1 MLFYFK
7 NYIIE
12 KSANLTAFFPLC
24 YNHFKRKK
32 RGNKLHLKELSL
44 KGFKSFADKTS
55 FLFDPPPSVA
65 AVVGPNGCG
74 KSNIIDA
81 MRFVLGEQSIKDL
94 RGTSLEEVIFAGSS
108 TRKSVSMAEVSL
120 LLDNSDGYLKTEY
133 SEVLVKRRVFRSGES
148 EFFINKNLCRLKDIK
163 ELFMDTGIGN
173 GAYSIVNQGQVDLI
187 LSSKPEDRRSIFEEA
202 AGINKY
208 KFRKKAAERRLI
220 GTEQNL
226 LRVNDLRGEIKENLS
241 SLEEQAKKAKRYK
254 EAKDGLRSVEVGLA
268 KKQVRSLSER
278 MGQLKAKIEELKT
291 KTRGAEDGA
300 AKEEEERT
308 RAKALIRNIESTVE
322 SLRLEMASGKS
333 AVEEALTKISV
344 GKERIFQLEERLA
357 EIHKEIERLGAL
369 RASKEEKTG
378 EKHKNLTEFED
389 RFGHAKQ
396 YLEEAQTSLEEINR
410 KTEES
415 IRGWN
420 SLKNPIF
427 EREMEISSQKHRISE
442 LELSIKYA
450 KESLAK
456 ESSFLDNLIGL
467 KEDISFLESEVLGL
481 QGVSQELKER
491 LSSRKIEIFGKIDIE
506 IEVIQKNI
514 KAQEESLGLL
524 ESEKEKESSCLKNT
538 EQRAGE
544 MTSQFS
550 SLENKL
556 KELNAEKETAI
567 AHLAETRANF
577 ANNDSLLKQK
587 KEEDASAREQ
597 VSEVDRQ
604 IKDKKEEESTL
615 SLRISQT
622 KESISGAEGSIP
634 GLREKEQIASQKLQ
648 KAAIEKQAEQARLEE
663 LEERIRGLSGEDRAA
678 RDDLSKEEISFAKL
692 EGEFGAIEAL
702 MQQEY
707 GLSAAQVLESPEE
720 EVQNQTKAKEEIER
734 LRMEIREI
742 GPVNLLAVEE
752 FEATKERLSFID
764 AQCTDLISARDNL
777 NGLISQLDNEAR
789 QKFVVTIEEVNKNFC
804 QVFSSLFEGGEAKI
818 SLSDGDP
825 LEAGIEIFARPSGK
839 KWLSLALMSGGE
851 KSLTAISILFALI
864 RTKPS
869 PFCFMDEVDAAL
881 DEINTI
887 RFSKLVKEFSKESQM
902 IVVTHS
908 KRTMSA
914 AGAMYGV
921 TMEDPGVSKL
931 VSMKLVKVAD

>member
-1 MLFYFK
+1 
-7 NYIIE
+7 
-12 KSANLTAFFPLC
+12 
-24 YNHFKRKK
+24 
-32 RGNKLHLKELSL
+32 LHLKELTL

-55 FLFDPPPSVA
+55 FLLDPPPSVT

-94 RGTSLEEVIFAGSS
+94 RGASLEEIIFAGSS
-108 TRKSVSMAEVSL
+108 SRKAVSMAEVSF

-163 ELFMDTGIGN
+163 ELFLDTGIGN

-241 SLEEQAKKAKRYK
+241 SLEGQAIKAKRYK
-254 EAKDGLRSVEVGLA
+254 EVKESLKSLEVGLA

-278 MGQLKAKIEELKT
+278 MGQLKAKVDELRT
-291 KTRGAEDGA
+291 KTHGAEDGA
-300 AKEEEERT
+300 AKEEEEKNRL
-308 RAKALIRNIESTVE
+308 KVFIRDIESKME

-333 AVEEALTKISV
+333 AAEEAITKISV
-344 GKERIFQLEERLA
+344 GKERIFQLEERRG
-357 EIHKEIERLGAL
+357 EVRKEVERLGLLKTA
-369 RASKEEKTG
+369 KEEKAG
-378 EKHKNLTEFED
+378 EKRKSLTEFEGQ
-389 RFGHAKQ
+389 FTHAKQ
-396 YLEEAQTSLEEINR
+396 YLEEAQASLDEINR

-427 EREMEISSQKHRISE
+427 EREMEISSQKHKISE
-442 LELSIKYA
+442 LDLSIKYA
-450 KESLAK
+450 NESLAK
-456 ESSFLDNLIGL
+456 ERAFLDNLLGL

-491 LSSRKIEIFGKIDIE
+491 LSLRKVEIFGKIDIE
-506 IEVIQKNI
+506 IKVIQKNI
-514 KAQEESLGLL
+514 KAQEENLALL
-524 ESEKEKESSCLKNT
+524 EAEREKKDTALKKI
-538 EQRAGE
+538 QQSAGE
-544 MTSQFS
+544 MTDQFS

-556 KELNAEKETAI
+556 KELNSEKEKAI
-567 AHLAETRANF
+567 ARLAETRANF
-577 ANNDSLLKQK
+577 ANNDSTLKQK
-587 KEEDASAREQ
+587 KEEESSAREQ
-597 VSEVDRQ
+597 TNEVERQ
-604 IKDKKEEESTL
+604 IKDKTEEEKGL
-615 SLRISQT
+615 SFRIKQT
-622 KESISGAEGSIP
+622 EESISGAEESIP
-634 GLREKEQIASQKLQ
+634 HLRERAQTASQNLEKTAAEKL
-648 KAAIEKQAEQARLEE
+648 AAQARLEK
-663 LEERIRGLSGEDRAA
+663 LEEKIRDLSGEDRVA
-678 RDDLSKEEISFAKL
+678 RDELFKEEVSLAKL
-692 EGEFGAIEAL
+692 EGELGAVEAL

-707 GLSAAQVLESPEE
+707 GLSAAMVLESPEE

-752 FEATKERLSFID
+752 FETTKERLSFIEE
-764 AQCTDLISARDNL
+764 QCNDLISARDNL
-777 NGLISQLDNEAR
+777 NGLITQLDDEAR
-789 QKFVVTIEEVNKNFC
+789 QKFLTTIEEVNRNFC
-804 QVFSSLFEGGEAKI
+804 QVFSSLFEGGEARI

-825 LEAGIEIFARPSGK
+825 LEAGVEIFARPSGK

-869 PFCFMDEVDAAL
+869 PFCFLDEVDAAL

-887 RFSKLVKEFSKESQM
+887 RFSKLIKEFSKESQI

-908 KRTMSA
+908 KRTMSS
-914 AGAMYGV
+914 AGTMYGV
-921 TMEDPGVSKL
+921 TMEEPGVSKL